1 MKGHAARITD
11 GYEEVDSG
19 IYFLLIHLDRS
30 VSIPVGALGEVEF
43 PEGYYLYVGSAQRN
57 MRKRIERH
65 LRREKRKR
73 WHIDYL
79 LEVAEVVE
87 HIAFPLPKRCE
98 EEIAM
103 NLGEKFHFV
112 HGFGASDSR
121 AKSHLFLGGREDLLS
136 EAITLAERCMRDDN
150 EGRGV

>member
-1 MKGHAARITD
+1 MKGCTARIKD
-11 GYEEVDSG
+11 GHEAGNSG
-19 IYFLLIHLDRS
+19 IYFLLIRLDRS
-30 VSIPVGALGEVEF
+30 VRIPVGALGEVEF
-43 PEGYYLYVGSAQRN
+43 PKGYCLYVGSAQRN
-57 MRKRIERH
+57 MKKRIERH

-87 HIAFPLPKRCE
+87 HMAFPLPKSCE

-103 NLGEKFHFV
+103 KLEEKFRFV
-112 HGFGASDSR
+112 RGFGSSDSR
-121 AKSHLFLGGREDLLS
+121 AKSHLFLGGREDLLN
-136 EAITLAERCMRDDN
+136 EAITLAERCMRYDH